1 MSKISTKNIKTE
13 SGGGIQKS
21 IQPGNHL
28 CKILSVG
35 LEEFKFKENA
45 YHLKMYLETMPIEGD
60 FEGFFIDKNNE
71 SLGRHKGQVGW
82 VRASEWA
89 FADGTTKSGVEVSRD
104 QDILKFIKTLCQAI
118 GKKEWLIAQDDKH
131 ETIESLVEAFNN
143 EAPFKDIFLN
153 WCIGGK
159 EYQNKQGY
167 TQYDLFLPK
176 FSKTGVPFEA
186 KDAVPSK
193 IVKFKESEH
202 IRKAKVNNVTEF
214 GGSDTT
220 DLSSPMTNF
229 SLD

>member
-1 MSKISTKNIKTE
+1 MSKLSTKNIKTE
-13 SGGGIQKS
+13 TGGGIPKS

-45 YHLKMYLETMPIEGD
+45 YHIKLYLETSPLASD

-89 FADGTTKSGVEVSRD
+89 FADGTTKGGVEVSRD
-104 QDILKFIKTLCQAI
+104 QDIMKFIKTLCQSL
-118 GKKEWLIAQDDKH
+118 GKKDWLVTQDEKH
-131 ETIESLVEAFNN
+131 ETIESLVAAFNA
-143 EAPFKDIFLN
+143 EAPFKDIFLEY
-153 WCIGGK
+153 CIGGK

-176 FSKTGVPFEA
+176 FSKAGTPFQA
-186 KDAVPSK
+186 KGTTPNK
-193 IVKFKESEH
+193 LIVFKESEH
-202 IRKAKVNNVTEF
+202 IRKSKVAPVTEF
-214 GGSDTT
+214 GNSETT
-220 DLSSPMTNF
+220 LDDPKKDF